1 MALENIWEA
10 LLSRRSLLDE
20 ARQEC
25 LLMLDLGKEMFGIV
39 LSALKEP
46 ADHEVQERVGR
57 MDKSVNSQQR
67 NVRKK
72 AFQHLATTRGRDLME
87 GLAVTSMVIDA
98 ERIGD
103 YSKNIG
109 ELVELLPG
117 RLAFDEYEQHFQE
130 MRRLTLSR
138 FDLTRRSVAESD
150 EEPAREAMST
160 YDRVS
165 ELYSSTL
172 RDAVRGET
180 AGNTVEKRYI
190 GLVLMLQY
198 MKRVAAH
205 LRNISSTVVNPLDSI
220 GYRAAAK

>member
-1 MALENIWEA
+1 
-10 LLSRRSLLDE
+10 
-20 ARQEC
+20 
-25 LLMLDLGKEMFGIV
+25 MLDLGKEMFGIV
-39 LSALKEP
+39 LSALKDP
-46 ADHEVQERVGR
+46 ADREVRERVGR
-57 MDKSVNSQQR
+57 MDKAVNSQQR

-72 AFQHLATTRGRDLME
+72 VLQHLATTRGRDLVE
-87 GLAVTSMVIDA
+87 GLAMTSMVIDA

-117 RLAFDEYEQHFQE
+117 KLAFDQYEERFQE
-130 MRRLTLSR
+130 MRGLTVSL
-138 FDLTRRSVAESD
+138 FELTKKAVAESD

-165 ELYSSTL
+165 ELYSNTL
-172 RDAVRGET
+172 RHVVRGET
-180 AGNTVEKRYI
+180 AGSTVEKRYI